1 MQLDGKDRIIIDN
14 LETYAYHGV
23 FPEENKAG
31 QSFYFDVVLYTDI
44 EQAGKQ
50 DDLQL
55 STDYGEVCHFINDWM
70 ENNTYKLIETVAEK
84 LCEEILN
91 KFPAVEALEMKIS
104 KPEAPVGL
112 PFDNVCVNILRGWHQ
127 VYLSVGSNMGDKEK
141 YITDAIEAIKRHPLI
156 KDVEI
161 STLLV
166 TKPYGGVEQED
177 FVNGAIALKTQM
189 SPKTLLSFLNELEA
203 LANRVRE
210 VHWGPRTLDLD
221 IVFYDKL
228 VYEDKD
234 LIIPHVDME
243 NRFFVLKPLSELAPN
258 FRHPILQKTVS
269 QLLASVDAC

>member
-141 YITDAIEAIKRHPLI
+141 YITDAIEAIKKHPLI
-156 KDVEI
+156 KDVES

-269 QLLASVDAC
+269 QLLTSVDAC

>member
-141 YITDAIEAIKRHPLI
+141 YITDAIEAIKKHPLI